1 MAYTPTHS
9 EWNGQFREI
18 KVTVRRSGVHLH
30 YRSGYYALPDQ
41 PLDTSLREEMI
52 DAAKWSPVNATGI
65 GLTVHARRGDLD
77 GKPHL
82 QLLMDADAKDIHFE
96 EKDGRHI
103 TDLVF
108 VSCRRAA
115 DGRDVGGSTN
125 LLALRLKE
133 DEYQRVAANGLR
145 VTVTSELDPA
155 EKLVRLILLDGATGR
170 LGSVDVPLTGE
181 HVPTPLPS
189 PAPAPGKP

>member
-1 MAYTPTHS
+1 
-9 EWNGQFREI
+9 
-18 KVTVRRSGVHLH
+18 
-30 YRSGYYALPDQ
+30 
-41 PLDTSLREEMI
+41 
-52 DAAKWSPVNATGI
+52 
-65 GLTVHARRGDLD
+65 
-77 GKPHL
+77 
-82 QLLMDADAKDIHFE
+82 
-96 EKDGRHI
+96 
-103 TDLVF
+103 
-108 VSCRRAA
+108 
-115 DGRDVGGSTN
+115 VGGSTN